1 MKHRNF
7 ALLSLIFSVTFFIL
21 IAIFNYV
28 IDPYGYNNQFTFK
41 EDAIK
46 MTQNARQDK
55 LDLLEKHSDAT
66 SFIFGSSRAMRLSP
80 ELVTKLTGDKTL
92 NLAFHSASADE
103 YYLYIK
109 YLIETRTVKR
119 IIIGIDLFAYTEGY
133 KTDHKLPLKLLQHF
147 NLNEESHSY
156 SYFNFKTFRDSI
168 HTVKVNLR
176 SNVENDDTSTPYGQ
190 VVLKKYIESM
200 KRPESFKLYVKEKV
214 LTQAPRWDARSNNLS
229 HTRLNMLKDIEHLCK
244 EKNIELLLFTS
255 PLWIK
260 QITMKEN
267 KFENQKNLL
276 RYIAK
281 NIHPIF
287 DFNAMTEANT
297 DPYAFEDE
305 FHYGYLLGNSVLNQM
320 LTGTPIVNKYRGT
333 LINAS
338 NIDDYLYSLSRIS
351 NT

>member
-1 MKHRNF
+1 
-7 ALLSLIFSVTFFIL
+7 
-21 IAIFNYV
+21 
-28 IDPYGYNNQFTFK
+28 
-41 EDAIK
+41 
-46 MTQNARQDK
+46 MTQNARQAK
-55 LDLLEKHSDAT
+55 LDLLEENSDAT
-66 SFIFGSSRAMRLSP
+66 SFIFGSSRAMRLNP

-92 NLAFHSASADE
+92 NLAFHSATVNE

-109 YLIETRTVKR
+109 YLIETRKVKR

-133 KTDHKLPLKLLQHF
+133 EPDHMLPLKLLQHF
-147 NLNEESHSY
+147 NLNEESHADT
-156 SYFNFKTFRDSI
+156 YFNFKTLRDSI
-168 HTVKVNLR
+168 QTVKVNLK
-176 SNVENDDTSTPYGQ
+176 SKIENDETLTLYGQ

-200 KRPESFKLYVKEKV
+200 KTPESFKSYVKEKV
-214 LTQAPRWDARSNNLS
+214 LMRAPRWDARGNNLS
-229 HTRLNMLKDIEHLCK
+229 LERLNMLKNIKYMCK

-287 DFNAMTEANT
+287 DFNAMTEVNT

-305 FHYGYLLGNSVLNQM
+305 FHYGYLLGNSILHQII
-320 LTGTPIVNKYRGT
+320 TRTPIVNKYHGT
-333 LINAS
+333 LIDAN
-338 NIDDYLYSLSRIS
+338 NTEYYLYSVSRCK
-351 NT
+351 